1 MRRWS
6 VHRRRSAG
14 WIAGRLLQPGKVDI
28 SAKRTRSAK
37 WQLVT
42 PGAYARIDAG
52 QMAVLAAWQ
61 SKLPADAA
69 FTHLT
74 AVALWGW
81 WTPRLPRNVPVFVQM
96 PPTHRRVRR
105 AGLRVIRVGPQREH
119 SLFEGLRVAA
129 PEDVLLSCARD
140 LGVVDLAVVVD
151 GALRAGV
158 AEDRVATAATE
169 RRAGARALRAALVR
183 ADGRSESAWETL
195 LRLQHDTFE
204 VPVVPQ
210 HRVDHEGNFVAR
222 ADLWIPGTRTIQE
235 YDGAVHRD
243 RGQHQA
249 DLDRDRRL
257 SAAGWTRNGFTDR
270 EVVNRPEVVLRAAD
284 RALGRRTE
292 LSRLEAWFDLLHDS
306 GLTPIGR
313 QRLLARWKPRSR
325 TANGRSAA
333 LPAAGGA
340 GK

>member
-1 MRRWS
+1 MLG
-6 VHRRRSAG
+6 RSPGPASWAG
-14 WIAGRLLQPGKVDI
+14 LGSRLFQPGTVDV
-28 SAKRTRSAK
+28 SAKRTRSEK

-52 QMAVLAAWQ
+52 RAAVLAAWQ
-61 SKLPADAA
+61 SKLPPEAS

-74 AVALWGW
+74 GVALWGW
-81 WTPRLPRNVPVFVQM
+81 WTPQLPRAVPVFVQM
-96 PPTHRRVRR
+96 PPTQRRVRR
-105 AGLRVIRVGPQREH
+105 AGLRVIRVEPQREH
-119 SLFEGLRVAA
+119 SLLDGLRVAA

-140 LGVVDLAVVVD
+140 LGVLDLAVVID
-151 GALRAGV
+151 GALRAGLPI
-158 AEDRVATAATE
+158 DRIRVAATE
-169 RRAGARALRAALVR
+169 RRAGARILRAALAR
-183 ADGRSESAWETL
+183 ADARSESPWETL

-210 HRVDHEGNFVAR
+210 HWVVHDGRFVAR

-243 RGQHQA
+243 RNQHHA

-257 SAAGWTRNGFTDR
+257 VGAGWTRNGFTDR
-270 EVVNRPEVVLRAAD
+270 EVVRRPEVVLRAAD
-284 RALGRRTE
+284 RALGRRTD

-333 LPAAGGA
+333 LPAARRA